1 MLITV
6 YKTEA
11 LHIQKTINLTLNT
24 KTTSNLTQNVL
35 GYILGFFEAF
45 KATEPSMSGQNS

>member
-6 YKTEA
+6 YKTEG

-24 KTTSNLTQNVL
+24 TTTSNLTQNVL
-35 GYILGFFEAF
+35 GSYL
-45 KATEPSMSGQNS
+45 S